1 MEFVNY
7 TSTQKK
13 RKLRHFGNILM
24 SFLYMAVLPS
34 SLMLLIPIAFSISAK
49 EIRGRIGEGW
59 RHSPQFQGLYGNPAS
74 VLVYNIIVQIKWR

>member
-1 MEFVNY
+1 
-7 TSTQKK
+7 
-13 RKLRHFGNILM
+13 M

-74 VLVYNIIVQIKWR
+74 VLVYTRIVQIKWR